1 MEYKKEPDFICDP
14 VPYNVRIRYAQ
25 RKGKYKAAAIIFAE
39 SMMTVGILLLR
50 LPQIIQ
56 KGEAFWQQAAA
67 DLILVIVGTGI
78 LWTAA
83 KWQGRRIKREYG
95 KRIQTAE
102 SGWFSGAFYP
112 EFLLI
117 ETKAGEKQWYYYNDI
132 SSVKETGK
140 AFCVLG
146 QTGELDIPKMYLQRD
161 AVRSIRH
168 QFMRYCKECYEQYFE
183 EKTENLRL
191 EILLDPAMS
200 AEERSAAG
208 RTYFQYAG
216 YRRQVYFSEAKIW
229 GAGGALFYL
238 ISVAVLGSEHVSK
251 IGKAGCIFLVGSGIC
266 IRVVQMAAAKISWKR
281 AERRRAEGEKLRLE
295 IGKDGLY
302 LQRKGRRFRKTWQQI
317 RQIYEGKDFFV
328 LGNVYLG
335 KYALSQEDTGQLRAV
350 LQRYAGRKYAFIDI
364 EGVREDRQTFL
375 LLLVYAGVVGA
386 VLTGYTY
393 FVKNAQ
399 TGRESV
405 RAEQEQT
412 GEIGEKQPVYVQTPD
427 LYALDLTMTDIY
439 IQDCYSSNETNEES
453 RFYIGADSI
462 LYGASANHN
471 GELGLG
477 DTQEYMTAKGFY
489 REMEVARDVKH
500 VALGEDFMVYINEK
514 GELFGTGNLPAAGSS
529 YTPVLLLEDV
539 QYAKCSNAGLIALQE
554 DGSVW
559 CAGTLYD
566 EAGNSICTYAGFEKV
581 MEHAAFVTAGRY
593 AMAVIQT
600 DGSLWMWGDNV
611 RQQCG
616 VSVRTASVL
625 EKPTLVREEVRMV
638 WIDRLAFSSPY
649 EYQGYQAEGPDVYM
663 ADRTYIL
670 TRTGD
675 TYACGEGL
683 EGKETF
689 VPVKIA
695 EE

>member
-83 KWQGRRIKREYG
+83 KWQERRIKREYG

-281 AERRRAEGEKLRLE
+281 AERRRAEGEK
-295 IGKDGLY
+295 LY

-500 VALGEDFMVYINEK
+500 VALGEDFMVYINDK

>member
-14 VPYNVRIRYAQ
+14 VPYNVWIRYAQ

-83 KWQGRRIKREYG
+83 KWQERRIKREYG